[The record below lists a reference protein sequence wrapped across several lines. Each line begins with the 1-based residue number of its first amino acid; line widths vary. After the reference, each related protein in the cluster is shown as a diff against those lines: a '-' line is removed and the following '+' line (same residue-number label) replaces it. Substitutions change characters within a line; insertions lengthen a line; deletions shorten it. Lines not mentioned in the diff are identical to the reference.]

1 MRTPQEYLDSL
12 LAGIAPLSPVEL
24 PIAEVD
30 GCVLAEDV
38 QARWALPSFANSAMD
53 GYAVR
58 KQDVLAATKDEPIRL
73 RVIEDIPAGS
83 WPNSVVISGTAA
95 RIMTGAPVPQGADGI
110 VRVEHTD
117 GGMPMVEIHSPA
129 GTHIRNIGEDVE
141 PGQLVLHHGQ
151 VMSARTI
158 ALAAA
163 VGRGAVRV
171 HPNPRVA
178 VISTGSELVEPGQVL
193 SAGQISDVNGVMLD
207 VCLRDMRAAVARYS
221 VVDDDA
227 TTLGQVLASAAD
239 DVDLVITTGGV
250 SMGAYDTVKEVLSTL
265 GTVNFEKVAM
275 QPGMPQGFGNIGSRP
290 TPIVTLPGNPV
301 SALVSFEVFIR
312 PVIRRLQGHL
322 ATDLHRDTARSGA
335 EFSSPKD
342 KMQFVRARL
351 DEGDALTAWP
361 VGAQGSHI
369 LGGLAQADCLLIV
382 PADCERVSTGDTLE
396 FIDLRKDSR

>member
-1 MRTPQEYLDSL
+1 MRTPQEYLVSL

-38 QARWALPSFANSAMD
+38 HARWALPSFANSAMD

-58 KQDVLAATKDEPIRL
+58 AQDVLSATKNEPIRL

-117 GGMPMVEIHSPA
+117 GGMPIVEILGPA
-129 GTHIRNIGEDVE
+129 GAHIRTIGEDVE
-141 PGQLVLHHGQ
+141 VGQLVLQHGQ

-163 VGRGAVRV
+163 VGRGTVRV

-178 VISTGSELVEPGQVL
+178 VISTGSELVEPGEML
-193 SAGQISDVNGVMLD
+193 AAGQISDVNGVMLE
-207 VCLRDMRAAVARYS
+207 VCLRDMRADVARYS
-221 VVDDDA
+221 VVEDDSR
-227 TTLGQVLASAAD
+227 TLGEVLQSAAD
-239 DVDLVITTGGV
+239 DADLVITTGGV
-250 SMGAYDTVKEVLSTL
+250 SMGAYDTVKEVLSTH
-265 GTVNFEKVAM
+265 GTVSFEKVAM
-275 QPGMPQGFGNIGSRP
+275 QPGMPQGFGSIGAQP

-312 PVIRRLQGHL
+312 PVIRRLQGR
-322 ATDLHRDTARSGA
+322 ATTELHRGTVKSGA

-342 KMQFVRARL
+342 KTQYVRARL
-351 DEGDALTAWP
+351 DAGTALTAWP

-382 PADCERVSTGDTLE
+382 PADCGRVSAGDTLE
-396 FIDLRKDSR
+396 FIDLRRESR

>member
-1 MRTPQEYLDSL
+1 MRTPQEYLVSL

-38 QARWALPSFANSAMD
+38 HARWALPSFANSAMD

-58 KQDVLAATKDEPIRL
+58 AQDVLSATKDEPTRL

-83 WPNSVVISGTAA
+83 WPSSVVISGTAA

-117 GGMPMVEIHSPA
+117 GGMPVVEIHAPA
-129 GTHIRNIGEDVE
+129 GAHIRTIGEDVE
-141 PGQLVLHHGQ
+141 AGQLVLQHGQ

-171 HPNPRVA
+171 LPNPRVV
-178 VISTGSELVEPGQVL
+178 VISTGSELVEPGQML
-193 SAGQISDVNGVMLD
+193 AAGQISDVNGVMLD
-207 VCLRDMRAAVARYS
+207 VCLRDMRATVVRHS
-221 VVDDDA
+221 VVQDDA
-227 TTLGQVLASAAD
+227 MTLGQVLESAAD
-239 DVDLVITTGGV
+239 DGDLVITTGGV
-250 SMGAYDTVKEVLSTL
+250 SMGVYDTVKEVLGTL

-275 QPGMPQGFGNIGSRP
+275 QPGMPQGFGSIGAKP

-312 PVIRRLQGHL
+312 PVIRLLQGH
-322 ATDLHRDTARSGA
+322 AVTDLDRGTVKSGA

-342 KMQFVRARL
+342 KVQYVRARL
-351 DEGDALTAWP
+351 DGGKALTAWP

-382 PADCERVSTGDTLE
+382 PADCERVSAGDTLE
-396 FIDLRKDSR
+396 FIDLRKESR